1 MSKLTETDILIA
13 YDPYLTD
20 LVHRYAPRIPFSDAF
35 AEAQQELLL
44 CISCY
49 RAAYHGKFW
58 SDYARP
64 KICDCLKALQKAQN
78 GRQHRERV
86 HLDAQLKED
95 STETFGK
102 LLLVEQAK
110 VTRLASS
117 ARPGKST
124 IRTLYNR
131 ALCGKVEKG
140 GYSDVVPAFHVE
152 EVFINQLSYESRLCY
167 NEKNKQCEVPHAFDE
182 ARQGHL
188 RP

>member
-20 LVHRYAPRIPFSDAF
+20 LVQRYAPRIPFSDAF

-44 CISCY
+44 CIRCY

-110 VTRLASS
+110 VTRVELFELISHAPKT
-117 ARPGKST
+117 AREIGWMIVQKYTQPEIEEALHVSDGEYRHALGQLGAAWEEYNKD
-124 IRTLYNR
+124 TL
-131 ALCGKVEKG
+131 
-140 GYSDVVPAFHVE
+140 
-152 EVFINQLSYESRLCY
+152 
-167 NEKNKQCEVPHAFDE
+167 
-182 ARQGHL
+182 
-188 RP
+188 